1 MILNLKEFIGS
12 TDDRLRYCIS
22 SNLSFKK
29 LIMHLWHREKW
40 YEMLVKSI
48 KKKYLGFSVF
58 FVRYLKS
65 LETCHS
71 KSQEDHQNP
80 SLIVNRVLT
89 SRQLQCFFSKLEF
102 SNNAKVAIQKIGKN
116 HCIKYT
122 RKLEFYNF
130 TRWMG
135 GAYFRLDK
143 VNWHYAKWTKA
154 MLCHYIVLWD
164 REIIFFV

>member
-1 MILNLKEFIGS
+1 MIWSACLK
-12 TDDRLRYCIS
+12 Y
-22 SNLSFKK
+22 
-29 LIMHLWHREKW
+29 
-40 YEMLVKSI
+40 

-71 KSQEDHQNP
+71 KSQEDHQNLP
-80 SLIVNRVLT
+80 LIVIRVLT

-130 TRWMG
+130 TQWMG
-135 GAYFRLDK
+135 ELALFGGAHFRYTSWQSKLALCKMDESNVMPLYFVMR
-143 VNWHYAKWTKA
+143 
-154 MLCHYIVLWD
+154 
-164 REIIFFV
+164 